1 MSAEPGATRIVLVR
15 HGESRCNVDGIV
27 GGRRGCTG
35 LSEQGA
41 EEVGA
46 LAARLVRSGELAGTT
61 ALYASSLPRAIE
73 TAEIL
78 RAALESGS
86 GGVALPI
93 RVEPELCEIDPG
105 QADGLSWREVF
116 DRFGPFDFDDVSRSA
131 VPGCESWVDFV
142 GRAAAAVVHLA
153 DVHPGQ
159 LVVVA
164 CHGGIVEA
172 SMLRLLP
179 LADGV
184 ARLNLKTKN
193 ASMTEWERAGGR
205 WTLLRYNDGGVAHP
219 PIMP

>member
-1 MSAEPGATRIVLVR
+1 VSAEAPATRIVLVR
-15 HGESRCNVDGIV
+15 HGESRCNVEGVV

-35 LSEQGA
+35 LSAQGA
-41 EEVGA
+41 DEVGA
-46 LAARLVRSGELAGTT
+46 LATRLSQSGELAGTA

-78 RAALESGS
+78 RPALESGS

-93 RVEPELCEIDPG
+93 VVEPELCEIDPG
-105 QADGLSWREVF
+105 DADGLTWREVF

-131 VPGCESWVDFV
+131 IPGCESWVEFV
-142 GRAAAAVVHLA
+142 TRAARAVVQLA
-153 DVHPGQ
+153 DEHPGQ

-179 LADGV
+179 LAAGV
-184 ARLNLKTKN
+184 ERLNLKTKN
-193 ASMTEWERAGGR
+193 ASMTEWERADGR

-219 PIMP
+219 PVMP